1 MTPEDEEFNR
11 IEMESR
17 IKQEYVRWWSMNRK
31 RQIAE
36 AQGANNRMVDAH
48 QAHVI
53 QLMDELAIA
62 RKCLRELGDRL
73 ATLEKPWDGLTR
85 DEQSFVYSN
94 LHNATS
100 REDSF
105 WVDFANAIEAK
116 LKEKNNG

>member
-17 IKQEYVRWWSMNRK
+17 VKQEYVRWWSMNRK

-36 AQGANNRMVDAH
+36 ARDGNNRMVDAH

-62 RKCLRELGDRL
+62 RIAVRELGDRL
-73 ATLEKPWDGLTR
+73 SKVEKSNTQVRNETL
-85 DEQSFVYSN
+85 DEVAREFERLAIAFGVHTVHSFMIFV
-94 LHNATS
+94 
-100 REDSF
+100 REM
-105 WVDFANAIEAK
+105 
-116 LKEKNNG
+116 KE